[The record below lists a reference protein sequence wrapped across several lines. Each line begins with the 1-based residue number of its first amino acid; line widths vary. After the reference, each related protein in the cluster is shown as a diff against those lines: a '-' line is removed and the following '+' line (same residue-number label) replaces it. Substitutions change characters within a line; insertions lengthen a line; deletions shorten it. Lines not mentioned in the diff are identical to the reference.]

1 MFLLVYVDD
10 IIIASSSSS
19 AVDSLLDKLKF
30 DFALKDLGAL
40 SYFLRIEV
48 TKVVDGILS
57 KTEQVYL
64 RSTQARRNFS
74 LQACAYTFSH

>member
-19 AVDSLLDKLKF
+19 AVDLLLGQLQS

-40 SYFLRIEV
+40 SCGIPPPSR
-48 TKVVDGILS
+48 DGQS
-57 KTEQVYL
+57 
-64 RSTQARRNFS
+64 
-74 LQACAYTFSH
+74 

>member
-19 AVDSLLDKLKF
+19 PVDSLLDKLKS

-40 SYFLRIEV
+40 IYFLRIEV